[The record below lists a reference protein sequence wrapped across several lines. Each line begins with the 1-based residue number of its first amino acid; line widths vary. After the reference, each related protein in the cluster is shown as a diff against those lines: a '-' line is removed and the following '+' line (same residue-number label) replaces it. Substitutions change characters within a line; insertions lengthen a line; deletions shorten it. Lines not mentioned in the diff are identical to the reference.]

1 MIRSTIQQP
10 QAQSTPQQ
18 DLARLAQI
26 DAELKGP
33 LRGGRNRSTLEQ
45 EAATIQRRV
54 GALSEQ
60 QRSENAQLQFQANL
74 QRQRAEDL
82 ERQNRAQQES
92 TAEITA
98 PLPTVTLERLGT
110 AEEQAQRAQLA
121 RQLMTQQQA
130 AQRQL
135 AQAQARAGVRGGG
148 AAAQQARLARQLEAE
163 RSAQEEAGFLTRR
176 QFNIQQQQRQQFANV
191 ASELARRNLMASLRG
206 AQLQSEAAKEFGR
219 QQIAAAGGGGG
230 LTVICTELAKQ
241 GYLSEVTMQ
250 ADKTFGQVM
259 LVTNPEVMI
268 GYWKLASPVVFLMQK
283 SKVITYLVSLV
294 AKPWAKQMAYEV
306 GVAPKGNLL
315 GKAVMTVGIRFCRM
329 LGKRALKYAATN

>member
-1 MIRSTIQQP
+1 MPMPTSSTQASGLAGTAARRQQELAGAATEREIQQ
-10 QAQSTPQQ
+10 QISQQVRQQMEQRTP
-18 DLARLAQI
+18 
-26 DAELKGP
+26 
-33 LRGGRNRSTLEQ
+33 
-45 EAATIQRRV
+45 
-54 GALSEQ
+54 
-60 QRSENAQLQFQANL
+60 
-74 QRQRAEDL
+74 
-82 ERQNRAQQES
+82 ES
-92 TAEITA
+92 EITA
-98 PLPTVTLERLGT
+98 PLPPIKLIELGT

-121 RQLMTQQQA
+121 RQLMAQQQA

-163 RSAQEEAGFLTRR
+163 RSAQEEAGFLARR
-176 QFNIQQQQRQQFANV
+176 QFNIQQQQRQQFADV

-219 QQIAAAGGGGG
+219 QQIAAASGGG
-230 LTVICTELAKQ
+230 TVICTELAKQ

-259 LVTNPEVMI
+259 LITNPEVMI
-268 GYWKLASPVVFLMQK
+268 GYWRFASPIVLLMQK

>member
-1 MIRSTIQQP
+1 MPMTGQRP
-10 QAQSTPQQ
+10 PAQSTPQQ

-33 LRGGRNRSTLEQ
+33 LRGGTNRSALER
-45 EAATIQRRV
+45 EAATIQSRV

-92 TAEITA
+92 TAGITEN
-98 PLPTVTLERLGT
+98 LPPVTLQQLGG

-121 RQLMTQQQA
+121 RQLMSQQQA

-176 QFNIQQQQRQQFANV
+176 QFNIQQAQREQFANV
-191 ASELARRNLMASLRG
+191 ATELARRNLMASLRG

-230 LTVICTELAKQ
+230 TVICTELAKQ

-268 GYWKLASPVVFLMQK
+268 GYWKLASPIVFLMKK
-283 SKVITYLVSLV
+283 SKVITYLVSLI

-306 GVAPKGNLL
+306 GVASKGNLL